1 MSKTSSHP
9 ESRRK
14 GRIGVILAIAILA
27 AAGYGYFH
35 YGKSQPSEEKAA
47 RAISVLYEQA
57 SSKDMPI
64 EVKALGTLSANATV
78 IVTSRIDGQLMK
90 LYFTDGQYVQEG
102 QLLAELDTRSYQATK
117 AQYEGQLA
125 KDNAQL
131 RSEKRKYERY
141 QELFQKGAISRQDL
155 ETQRASSEG
164 YEGAIKSDQAQI
176 AAAALNISFG
186 RIVAPISGYT
196 GLHQVD
202 VGNMVHAS
210 DTTGIVTITQTQ
222 PMALTFSIPERYL
235 SQVMGM
241 LRENKTMPVQVMDA
255 FGRSVLAQ
263 GAVSYASN
271 QIDINTGS
279 IKLKA
284 LLPNTNDRLYPNQ
297 SASVVLQLG
306 MLHNAVVVPTG
317 AVQWNDDGSFVYV
330 VGDNDLIRKATIAT
344 GPVSNGYTVIDSGIQ
359 ANDRVVIQGIDRL
372 SEGVKVSPLKQG
384 ENNTGV
390 TPEGKDK
397 TA

>member
-1 MSKTSSHP
+1 MSKTSSHSAP
-9 ESRRK
+9 RRK
-14 GRIGVILAIAILA
+14 GRIGVVLVIAVLAIG
-27 AAGYGYFH
+27 GYGYFH
-35 YGKSQPSEEKAA
+35 YGKSRPQEEKTA
-47 RAISVLYEQA
+47 RSISVLYEEVVL
-57 SSKDMPI
+57 KDMPV

-78 IVTSRIDGQLMK
+78 TVTSRIDGQLMK
-90 LYFTDGQYVQEG
+90 LHFTDGQYVQEG
-102 QLLAELDTRSYQATK
+102 QLLAELDTRTYQATK

-141 QELFQKGAISRQDL
+141 QQLFQNGAISRQDL
-155 ETQRASSEG
+155 DTQRASSEG
-164 YEGAIKSDQAQI
+164 YEGSIKSDQAQI

-202 VGNMVHAS
+202 VGNMVHSS

-222 PMALTFSIPERYL
+222 PMALTFSVPERYL
-235 SQVMGM
+235 SQIMGM
-241 LRENKTMPVQVMDA
+241 LRDSKTMPVQVMDA

-284 LLPNTNDRLYPNQ
+284 LLPNTDNQLYPNQ
-297 SASVVLQLG
+297 SVSVTLQLG
-306 MLHNAVVVPTG
+306 MLHNAIVVPTG

-330 VGDNDLIRKATIAT
+330 IGDGDHIRKASIAT
-344 GPVSNGYTVIDSGIQ
+344 GPVSNGYTVIDSGVQ
-359 ANDRVVIQGIDRL
+359 AGERVVIQGIDRL
-372 SEGVKVSPLKQG
+372 SDGVKVSPLKQSD
-384 ENNTGV
+384 ESV
-390 TPEGKDK
+390 AKPEAQDK
-397 TA
+397 KA

>member
-1 MSKTSSHP
+1 MSKTSSHSAP
-9 ESRRK
+9 RRK
-14 GRIGVILAIAILA
+14 GRIGVVLVIAALAIG
-27 AAGYGYFH
+27 GYGYFH
-35 YGKSQPSEEKAA
+35 YGKSQPQEEKTA
-47 RAISVLYEQA
+47 RSISVLYEEA
-57 SSKDMPI
+57 VLKDMPV

-78 IVTSRIDGQLMK
+78 TVTSRIDGQLMK
-90 LYFTDGQYVQEG
+90 LHFTDGQYVQEG
-102 QLLAELDTRSYQATK
+102 QLLAELDTRTYQATK

-141 QELFQKGAISRQDL
+141 QQLFQNGAISRQDL
-155 ETQRASSEG
+155 DTQRASSEG
-164 YEGAIKSDQAQI
+164 YEGSIKSDQAQI

-186 RIVAPISGYT
+186 RIVAPLSGYT

-202 VGNMVHAS
+202 VGNMVHSS

-222 PMALTFSIPERYL
+222 PMALTFSVPERYL
-235 SQVMGM
+235 SQIMGM
-241 LRENKTMPVQVMDA
+241 LRDSKTMPVQVMDA

-284 LLPNTNDRLYPNQ
+284 LLPNTDNQLYPNQ
-297 SASVVLQLG
+297 SVSVTLQLG
-306 MLHNAVVVPTG
+306 MLHNAIVVPTG

-330 VGDNDLIRKATIAT
+330 IGDGDHIRKASIAT
-344 GPVSNGYTVIDSGIQ
+344 GPVSNGYTVIDSGVQ
-359 ANDRVVIQGIDRL
+359 AGERVVIQGIDRL
-372 SEGVKVSPLKQG
+372 SDGVKVSPLKQSD
-384 ENNTGV
+384 EAAAK
-390 TPEGKDK
+390 PEAQDK
-397 TA
+397 KA

>member
-1 MSKTSSHP
+1 MSKTSSHSAP
-9 ESRRK
+9 RRK
-14 GRIGVILAIAILA
+14 GRIGVVLVIAALAIG
-27 AAGYGYFH
+27 GYGYFH
-35 YGKSQPSEEKAA
+35 YGKSQPQEEKTA
-47 RAISVLYEQA
+47 RSISVLYEEA
-57 SSKDMPI
+57 VLKDMPV

-78 IVTSRIDGQLMK
+78 TVTSRIDGQLMK
-90 LYFTDGQYVQEG
+90 LHFTDGQYVQEG
-102 QLLAELDTRSYQATK
+102 QLLAELDTRTYQATK

-141 QELFQKGAISRQDL
+141 QQLFQNGAISRQDL
-155 ETQRASSEG
+155 DTQRASSEG
-164 YEGAIKSDQAQI
+164 YEGSIKSDQAQI

-202 VGNMVHAS
+202 VGNMVHSS

-222 PMALTFSIPERYL
+222 PMALTFSVPERYL
-235 SQVMGM
+235 SQIMGM
-241 LRENKTMPVQVMDA
+241 LRDSKTMPVQVMDA

-284 LLPNTNDRLYPNQ
+284 LLPNTDNQLYPNQ
-297 SASVVLQLG
+297 SVSVTLQLG
-306 MLHNAVVVPTG
+306 MLHNAIVVPTG

-330 VGDNDLIRKATIAT
+330 IGDGDHIRKASIAT
-344 GPVSNGYTVIDSGIQ
+344 GPVSNGYTVIDSGVQ
-359 ANDRVVIQGIDRL
+359 AGERVVIQGIDRL
-372 SEGVKVSPLKQG
+372 SDGVKVSPLKQSD
-384 ENNTGV
+384 EAAAK
-390 TPEGKDK
+390 PEAQDK
-397 TA
+397 KA

>member
-1 MSKTSSHP
+1 MSKTSSHSAP
-9 ESRRK
+9 RRK
-14 GRIGVILAIAILA
+14 GRIGVMLVIAVLAIG
-27 AAGYGYFH
+27 GYGYFH
-35 YGKSQPSEEKAA
+35 YGKSRPQEEKTA
-47 RAISVLYEQA
+47 RSISVLYEEVVL
-57 SSKDMPI
+57 KDMPV

-78 IVTSRIDGQLMK
+78 TVTSRIDGQLMK
-90 LYFTDGQYVQEG
+90 LHFTDGQYVQEG
-102 QLLAELDTRSYQATK
+102 QLLAELDTRTYQATK

-141 QELFQKGAISRQDL
+141 QQLFQNGAISRQDL
-155 ETQRASSEG
+155 DTQRASSEG
-164 YEGAIKSDQAQI
+164 YEGSIKSDQAQI

-202 VGNMVHAS
+202 VGNMVHSS

-222 PMALTFSIPERYL
+222 PMALTFSVPERYL
-235 SQVMGM
+235 SQIMGM
-241 LRENKTMPVQVMDA
+241 LRDSKTMPVQVMDA

-284 LLPNTNDRLYPNQ
+284 LLPNTDNQLYPNQ
-297 SASVVLQLG
+297 SVSVTLQLG
-306 MLHNAVVVPTG
+306 MLHNAIVVPTG

-330 VGDNDLIRKATIAT
+330 IGDGDHIRKASIAT
-344 GPVSNGYTVIDSGIQ
+344 GPVSNGYTVIDSGVQ
-359 ANDRVVIQGIDRL
+359 AGERVVIQGIDRL
-372 SEGVKVSPLKQG
+372 SDGVKVSPLKQSD
-384 ENNTGV
+384 ESV
-390 TPEGKDK
+390 AKPEAQDK
-397 TA
+397 KA

>member
-1 MSKTSSHP
+1 MSKTSSHSAP
-9 ESRRK
+9 RRK
-14 GRIGVILAIAILA
+14 GRIGVVLVIAALAIG
-27 AAGYGYFH
+27 GYGYFH
-35 YGKSQPSEEKAA
+35 YGKSQPQEEKTA
-47 RAISVLYEQA
+47 RSISVLYEEA
-57 SSKDMPI
+57 VLKDMPV

-78 IVTSRIDGQLMK
+78 TVTSRIDGQLMK
-90 LYFTDGQYVQEG
+90 LHFTDGQYVQEG
-102 QLLAELDTRSYQATK
+102 QLLAELDTRTYQATK

-141 QELFQKGAISRQDL
+141 QQLFQNGAISRQDL
-155 ETQRASSEG
+155 DTQRASSEG
-164 YEGAIKSDQAQI
+164 YEGSIKSDQAQI

-202 VGNMVHAS
+202 VGNMVHSS

-222 PMALTFSIPERYL
+222 PMALTFSVPERYL

-241 LRENKTMPVQVMDA
+241 LRDSKTMPVQVMDA

-284 LLPNTNDRLYPNQ
+284 LLPNTDNQLYPNQ
-297 SASVVLQLG
+297 SVSVTLQLG
-306 MLHNAVVVPTG
+306 MLHNAIVVPTG

-330 VGDNDLIRKATIAT
+330 IGDGDHIRKASIAT
-344 GPVSNGYTVIDSGIQ
+344 GPVSNGYTVIDSGVQ
-359 ANDRVVIQGIDRL
+359 AGERVVIQGIDRL
-372 SEGVKVSPLKQG
+372 SDGVKVSPLKQSD
-384 ENNTGV
+384 EAAAK
-390 TPEGKDK
+390 PEAQDK
-397 TA
+397 KA

>member
-1 MSKTSSHP
+1 MSKTSSHSAP
-9 ESRRK
+9 RRK
-14 GRIGVILAIAILA
+14 GRIGVVLVIVALAIG
-27 AAGYGYFH
+27 GYGYFH
-35 YGKSQPSEEKAA
+35 YGKSQPQEEKTA
-47 RAISVLYEQA
+47 RSISVLYEEA
-57 SSKDMPI
+57 VLKDMPV

-78 IVTSRIDGQLMK
+78 TVTSRIDGQLMK
-90 LYFTDGQYVQEG
+90 LHFTDGQYVQEG
-102 QLLAELDTRSYQATK
+102 QLLAELDTRTYQATK

-141 QELFQKGAISRQDL
+141 QQLFQNGAISRQDL
-155 ETQRASSEG
+155 DTQRASSEG
-164 YEGAIKSDQAQI
+164 YEGSIKSDQAQI

-202 VGNMVHAS
+202 VGNMVHSS

-222 PMALTFSIPERYL
+222 PMALTFSVPERYL
-235 SQVMGM
+235 SQIMGM
-241 LRENKTMPVQVMDA
+241 LRDSKTMPVQVMDA

-284 LLPNTNDRLYPNQ
+284 LLPNTDNQLYPNQ
-297 SASVVLQLG
+297 SVSVTLQLG
-306 MLHNAVVVPTG
+306 MLHNAIVVPTG

-330 VGDNDLIRKATIAT
+330 IGDGDHIRKASIAT
-344 GPVSNGYTVIDSGIQ
+344 GPVSNGYTVIDSGVQ
-359 ANDRVVIQGIDRL
+359 AGERVVIQGIDRL
-372 SEGVKVSPLKQG
+372 SDGVKVSPLKQSD
-384 ENNTGV
+384 EAAAK
-390 TPEGKDK
+390 PEAQDK
-397 TA
+397 KA

>member
-1 MSKTSSHP
+1 MSKTSSHSAP
-9 ESRRK
+9 RRK
-14 GRIGVILAIAILA
+14 GRIGVVLVIAVLAIG
-27 AAGYGYFH
+27 GYGYFH
-35 YGKSQPSEEKAA
+35 YGKSQPQEEKTA
-47 RAISVLYEQA
+47 RSISVLYEEA
-57 SSKDMPI
+57 VLKDMPV

-78 IVTSRIDGQLMK
+78 TVTSRIDGQLMK
-90 LYFTDGQYVQEG
+90 LHFTDGQYVQEG
-102 QLLAELDTRSYQATK
+102 QLLAELDTRTYQATK

-141 QELFQKGAISRQDL
+141 QQLFQNGAISRQDL
-155 ETQRASSEG
+155 DTQRASSEG
-164 YEGAIKSDQAQI
+164 YEGSIKSDQAQI

-202 VGNMVHAS
+202 VGNMVHSS

-222 PMALTFSIPERYL
+222 PMALTFSVPERYL
-235 SQVMGM
+235 SQIMGM
-241 LRENKTMPVQVMDA
+241 LRDSKTMPVQVMDA

-284 LLPNTNDRLYPNQ
+284 LLPNTDNQLYPNQ
-297 SASVVLQLG
+297 SVSVTLQLG
-306 MLHNAVVVPTG
+306 MLHNAIVVPTG

-330 VGDNDLIRKATIAT
+330 IGDGDHIRKASIAT
-344 GPVSNGYTVIDSGIQ
+344 GPVSNGYTVIDSGVQ
-359 ANDRVVIQGIDRL
+359 AGERVVIQGIDRL
-372 SEGVKVSPLKQG
+372 SDGVKVSPLKQSD
-384 ENNTGV
+384 EAAAK
-390 TPEGKDK
+390 PEAQDK
-397 TA
+397 KA